1 MLNLGA
7 LGFATPWVLVALIGL
22 PVLWW
27 LLRVTPPAPRRL
39 RFPAIRLL
47 FGLNEDEQTPSH
59 TPWWLILLRM
69 VIVTLV
75 ILGLAHPLWNAGD
88 RFTAS
93 GPVVLVMDDGWA
105 AARGWN
111 ERMRAA
117 EALIARA
124 ERANRGVVVMPTAA
138 PSDGA
143 PLTASSLLTPAA
155 ARTYVQALQPKP
167 WPVSR
172 AQAKKSF
179 LAARFD
185 DPANITW
192 LADGIKDSANDSST
206 QDFIRALQ
214 RRGPVTAMVDP
225 IDAGAIA
232 LVPPQA
238 GEPRLTLKLLRA
250 EKANAARHWV
260 RGLDARGRIVMREGI
275 DFADGATSTEAVIN
289 LPTELR
295 NRLAR
300 LEVEDVKSAG
310 AVALIDERYRRRP
323 VGIITTAADRAQVQP
338 LLAEVFYLERALGP
352 YAEVRKGTVPELL
365 SRPLAVLVIPDG
377 AGLGDT
383 VRSAIAAWMD
393 KGGTVLRFAGPRLGQ
408 NPDALTPVRLR
419 RGDRTLGGAMSW
431 AKPARL
437 APFEDTSPF
446 SSLTIPKDVTVKRQ
460 VLAQPALDLP
470 ARTWARLADGSPLVT
485 AASRGRGRILLIHTT
500 ANTEWSNLALSGLY
514 VEMLRRVI
522 GLSQGVSGARAGALP
537 PVATL
542 DGFGRL
548 GDPPPSAQPLVEDS
562 APARATTVGKART
575 QAQAQAQQTGP
586 QVTALNPPG
595 LYGDESARVA
605 LNLAANWKSLT
616 PIGQLPAGVEQL
628 SLAQPGEVD
637 FKPYALAAALILLT
651 LDMWIGLVLRGLAPT
666 FWPTRDGDDLA
677 MGPTTTGATTG
688 ATTSISALIAAAIT
702 AALALNS
709 LPAQAQQTLSETEQ
723 RRAIEA
729 TFETRLAYVLTGDAR
744 LDTVSR
750 QGLEGLSLT
759 LRTRTSVEPKAPL
772 AVNIERDDITFF
784 PFLYWPITPAQP
796 SLSPRATE
804 RLAKYL
810 ATGGM
815 ILFDTRDQA
824 LTTISEPGSEG
835 GSGPGAVK
843 LRELLRGLSIPSL
856 TPVPKGHNLTKS
868 FYLLNEFPGRWTGGT
883 VWVERRSSSA
893 NDGVSSV
900 VIGANDF
907 AGAWAI
913 DANGQSAF
921 PVVPGGSRQREIA
934 HRFGVNVVM
943 YALTGNYKSDQV
955 HVPAIL
961 ERLGQ

>member
-1 MLNLGA
+1 SNA
-7 LGFATPWVLVALIGL
+7 S
-22 PVLWW
+22 
-27 LLRVTPPAPRRL
+27 
-39 RFPAIRLL
+39 
-47 FGLNEDEQTPSH
+47 N
-59 TPWWLILLRM
+59 
-69 VIVTLV
+69 TL
-75 ILGLAHPLWNAGD
+75 
-88 RFTAS
+88 
-93 GPVVLVMDDGWA
+93 
-105 AARGWN
+105 
-111 ERMRAA
+111 
-117 EALIARA
+117 
-124 ERANRGVVVMPTAA
+124 
-138 PSDGA
+138 
-143 PLTASSLLTPAA
+143 
-155 ARTYVQALQPKP
+155 
-167 WPVSR
+167 
-172 AQAKKSF
+172 
-179 LAARFD
+179 
-185 DPANITW
+185 
-192 LADGIKDSANDSST
+192 
-206 QDFIRALQ
+206 DFIRALQ
-214 RRGPVTAMVDP
+214 RRGPVTAMTDP
-225 IDAGAIA
+225 VDAGAIA

-275 DFADGATSTEAVIN
+275 NFTDGATSAEAVIN

-352 YAEVRKGTVPELL
+352 YAEVRKGTAVELL
-365 SRPLAVLVIPDG
+365 SRPLAVLIIPDG

-383 VRSAIAAWMD
+383 VRTAIAAWME

-408 NPDALTPVRLR
+408 NPDTLTPVLLR
-419 RGDRTLGGAMSW
+419 RGDRTLGGTMSW

-437 APFEDTSPF
+437 APFEDASPF
-446 SSLTIPKDVTVKRQ
+446 AGLTIPKDVMVKRQ

-485 AASRGRGRILLIHTT
+485 AVTRGRGRIILIHTT

-514 VEMLRRVI
+514 VGMLRRVI
-522 GLSQGVSGARAGALP
+522 SLSQGVSGARAGALP

-548 GDPPPSAQPLVEDS
+548 GDPPPSAQPLVDDA
-562 APARATTVGKART
+562 APASTASVRNT
-575 QAQAQAQQTGP
+575 QTQQTGP
-586 QVTALNPPG
+586 QVSARNPPG
-595 LYGDESARVA
+595 LYGNESTRIA
-605 LNLAANWKSLT
+605 LNLATDWKALP
-616 PIGQLPAGVEQL
+616 PIGPLPRGVEQL
-628 SLAQPGEVD
+628 SLAQPGEMD
-637 FKPYALAAALILLT
+637 FKPYALAAALILLI

-666 FWPTRDGDDLA
+666 FWSSRNADDA
-677 MGPTTTGATTG
+677 PPGAATGATTG
-688 ATTSISALIAAAIT
+688 AVALIAAAIT
-702 AALALNS
+702 AALAFNA
-709 LPAQAQQTLSETEQ
+709 LPAHAQQTLGAAEQ

-729 TFETRLAYVLTGDAR
+729 TFDTHLAYVLTGDAR

-750 QGLEGLSLT
+750 QGLEGLSLM

-784 PFLYWPITPAQP
+784 PFLYWPITPAQQR
-796 SLSPRATE
+796 LSPQATE

-824 LTTISEPGSEG
+824 LSTLSEPGSEG
-835 GSGPGAVK
+835 VSGPGAVK

-868 FYLLNEFPGRWTGGT
+868 FYLLNEFPGRWTGGA

-913 DANGQSAF
+913 DANGQPAF
-921 PVVPGGSRQREIA
+921 PVVPGGSRQREMA
-934 HRFGVNVVM
+934 YRFGVNVVM